1 VCVWGEKQ
9 HNFIVKIKLITGKTR
24 KYREYILEDYIL
36 REKYD
41 SKNQTNIRGEIIS

>member
-1 VCVWGEKQ
+1 MNQLFFFLGGEKQ

-24 KYREYILEDYIL
+24 KIYRVYIGRDYTL

-41 SKNQTNIRGEIIS
+41 SKNQTNI